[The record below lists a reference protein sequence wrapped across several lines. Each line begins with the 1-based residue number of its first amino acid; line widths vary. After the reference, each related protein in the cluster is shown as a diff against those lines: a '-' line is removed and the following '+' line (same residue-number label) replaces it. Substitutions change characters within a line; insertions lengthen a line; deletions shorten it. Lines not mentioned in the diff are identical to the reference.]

1 MDGNRIKIS
10 NIIVCNR
17 KYALIVYDIKIWL
30 KAFRLRTL
38 PLALSGILLSVFIA
52 YSNGYSN
59 FKTSLFCIITT
70 LFLQILSNL
79 ANDYGDFVN
88 GIDNKERLGP
98 SRTVQSGQITANS
111 MKNAIIFFTI
121 LSLIS
126 GLYLIHDKNLL
137 IFIPLGLL
145 SVIAAI
151 TYTVGKKPYGYIG
164 LGDLSV
170 FIFFGLVSVLG
181 TYFLL
186 SENFRYDLLLI
197 SSSIGLF
204 STAVLNI
211 NNIRDIESDQKSGK
225 NSIPVRLGIKKAKI
239 YHYILLFL
247 GVLFSL
253 IYTYIN
259 FKCYF
264 QLLFFI
270 SIPFIIKNGF
280 EIYRRNTPKEIDPL
294 LKQMSISTLIFSISF
309 GIGNI
314 LC

>member
-1 MDGNRIKIS
+1 MNSIK
-10 NIIVCNR
+10 V
-17 KYALIVYDIKIWL
+17 WL

-38 PLALSGILLSVFIA
+38 PLALSGILLSIFIA
-52 YSNGYSN
+52 YSNGYFNLRIS
-59 FKTSLFCIITT
+59 FLCITTT

-79 ANDYGDFVN
+79 ANDYGDFIN

-98 SRTVQSGQITANS
+98 IRAVQSGEIAPEK
-111 MKNAIIFFTI
+111 MKKAIITFTI

-126 GLYLIHDKNLL
+126 GFYLIYDKNLL
-137 IFIPLGLL
+137 IFVPLGLL
-145 SVIAAI
+145 SIIAAI
-151 TYTVGKKPYGYIG
+151 TYTIGKKPYGYIG

-186 SENFRYDLLLI
+186 SEKIKYDLLLLA
-197 SSSIGLF
+197 SSIGLF

-211 NNIRDIESDQKSGK
+211 NNIRDIESDKKTGK

-239 YHYILLFL
+239 YHCILLFL
-247 GVLFSL
+247 GIVLSF

-270 SIPFIIKNGF
+270 SIPFIIKNAF
-280 EIYRRNTPKEIDPL
+280 EIYRRNNPKEIDPL